1 MIYAVIDTNVLVS
14 AQISKQPH
22 SATVKVVSSMFNGH
36 IKPVYNDE
44 ILAEYTEV
52 FHRPKFHL
60 SDDDISFMLDYI
72 RHYGIHSD
80 RIPFAGDMPDEKD
93 RPFYEVSLSM
103 DDSFLVT
110 GNLKHFPATPKVIS
124 PADMV
129 AIIEHDILES

>member
-22 SATVKVVSSMFNGH
+22 SETVKVVSSMFNGH

-52 FHRPKFHL
+52 LHRPKFHL

-72 RHYGIHSD
+72 RHYGIHSNLFMK
-80 RIPFAGDMPDEKD
+80 RAFRSSKKFQIPFLG
-93 RPFYEVSLSM
+93 RP
-103 DDSFLVT
+103 
-110 GNLKHFPATPKVIS
+110 
-124 PADMV
+124 
-129 AIIEHDILES
+129 